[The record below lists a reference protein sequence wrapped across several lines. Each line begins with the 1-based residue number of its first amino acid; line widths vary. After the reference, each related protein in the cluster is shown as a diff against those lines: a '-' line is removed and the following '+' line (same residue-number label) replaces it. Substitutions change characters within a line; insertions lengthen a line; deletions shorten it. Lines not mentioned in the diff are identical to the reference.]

1 MVDKK
6 GNKELILF
14 IKVKWKIILVCL
26 YFREQN
32 ENIRKYKKYIIYNIR
47 YKIYNIRKYKN
58 IRNRNETIC

>member
-14 IKVKWKIILVCL
+14 IKVRWKIILVCL

-32 ENIRKYKKYIIYNIR
+32 ESIRKYKKYIIYNIR

>member
-1 MVDKK
+1 MK
-6 GNKELILF
+6 NNTRLF
-14 IKVKWKIILVCL
+14 I
-26 YFREQN
+26 FRDQN